1 MNLRNKKR
9 WSTFSL
15 LLIFFFLLPLS
26 SSPLILSFQNAESK
40 EDYQEILLAY
50 EAFVAQQMKT
60 DRVPGLSVAFQHGDF
75 FWAKG
80 FGYADL
86 ENEVPASPESAYRLA
101 SITKTITAVAILL
114 LYEEGKI
121 DLDDEVQKYVPSFPR
136 KPWPIT
142 IRQLLGHL
150 AGISHYRNYDV
161 EGHIR
166 EPKTTEEALAIFKDF
181 PLVAQPGTRYN
192 YSTYGYNLLGAV
204 IEAASGLPY
213 GEFIRTYIFE
223 PLGMKSSR
231 LDSQTDLIPNRV
243 RGYRLLNNEIRPSE
257 FIDVSSRFAGGGTRS
272 TVIDLVRYGY
282 NLIIQ
287 GKLLKPETRRMML
300 TSMVQKNGF
309 FTGYG
314 MGWVVNPWHGH
325 FYVNHSGSQQE
336 TRTHLA
342 IFPADKLVMAI
353 ACNLEGT
360 DLAPYIR
367 KLAELIL
374 KEKLEQPVYVTS
386 VEGNLIWKACEQAFD
401 YGLSHYHWNRGPFAS
416 LTEIEASFKAFN
428 QYLNPKLILRNRQ
441 PARHFVLTGIH
452 PAGRHH
458 LTKIGSFMAAALSQ
472 NDPEKLKIYHQ
483 NGPINFF
490 LDYIKFSENKNK
502 GRKLPSFDK
511 EIRKLIET
519 WSFDWPKTFRP
530 ELMNLEF
537 NPSFD
542 WLELT
547 ARLKRNFL
555 GTNIYPD
562 FSSYYI
568 RAAQE
573 ALNAQKNQEALKIIK
588 LGLEVYPLSPGL
600 QSALGV
606 AYFWL
611 GDLVNGQKSLEQAHA
626 FDPYSSSISIER
638 FLAWSGQL
646 QRAKKIKEAT
656 SLIQTG
662 LKFYSR
668 EPRLYFE
675 YGRLNRLAGNLDL
688 AIQALEKAL
697 SLDPNFE
704 EARLELERIKKK

>member
-1 MNLRNKKR
+1 MNFKNKKR
-9 WSTFSL
+9 C
-15 LLIFFFLLPLS
+15 LIFFLFLISFLSPLS
-26 SSPLILSFQNAESK
+26 SSPALVLSFPDGESD
-40 EDYQEILLAY
+40 ESYQQILLAY
-50 EAFVAQQMKT
+50 QTFVTHQMT
-60 DRVPGLSVAFQHGDF
+60 MDHVPGLSVAFQHGDF
-75 FWAKG
+75 FWARG

-86 ENEVPASPESAYRLA
+86 ENDVPASPESAYRLA

-136 KPWPIT
+136 KSWPIT

-150 AGISHYRNYDV
+150 AGISHYRNYDL

-181 PLVAQPGTRYN
+181 PLVAEPGTRYN

-204 IEAASGLPY
+204 IEAVSGLPY
-213 GEFIRTYIFE
+213 GEFIRRSIFE
-223 PLGMKSSR
+223 PLGMNSSR
-231 LDSQTDLIPNRV
+231 LDSQSDLIPNRV
-243 RGYRLLNNEIRPSE
+243 RGYRLLNNEVRPSE
-257 FIDVSSRFAGGGTRS
+257 FIDVSSRFAGGGIRS

-282 NLIIQ
+282 NLIVQ
-287 GKLLKPETRRMML
+287 GKLLKPETRRLML
-300 TSMVQKNGF
+300 TSMAQKNGF

-314 MGWVVNPWHGH
+314 LGWVVNPWNGH

-342 IFPADKLVMAI
+342 IFPVEKLVIAI

-360 DLAPYIR
+360 DLVPYIR
-367 KLAELIL
+367 KLAGLIF
-374 KEKLEQPVYVTS
+374 KEKLDLPAYVTS
-386 VEGNLIWKACEQAFD
+386 LEGNLIWKACEQAFD
-401 YGLSHYHWNRGPFAS
+401 YGLSQYSWNQGPLAS
-416 LTEIEASFKAFN
+416 LAETEASFKAFN

-441 PARHFVLTGIH
+441 AARHFVLTGIH

-458 LTKIGSFMAAALSQ
+458 LTKIGSLMAASLSL
-472 NDPEKLKIYHQ
+472 NNPEKLKIYHQ
-483 NGPINFF
+483 GGPISFF
-490 LDYIKFSENKNK
+490 LDYIQLTENKNQ
-502 GRKLPSFDK
+502 GRKLPRFDK
-511 EIRKLIET
+511 EIKKLIET

-530 ELMNLEF
+530 ELTNLEF
-537 NPSFD
+537 RPSLD
-542 WLELT
+542 WSELT
-547 ARLKRNFL
+547 ARLKRSFS

-573 ALNAQKNQEALKIIK
+573 SLNAQKNQEALQIIK
-588 LGLEVYPLSPGL
+588 LGLEIYPLSPGL
-600 QSALGV
+600 QSSLAI
-606 AYFWL
+606 AYFWM
-611 GDLVNGQKSLEQAHA
+611 GDIINGQKSLEQAYS
-626 FDPYSSSISIER
+626 FDPYSPSISIER

-646 QRAKKIKEAT
+646 QRARKIREAV

-668 EPRLYFE
+668 EPRLYLE

-704 EARLELERIKKK
+704 DARLELERIKKK